1 MEGGSIQSPYG
12 YLPDESPGGEL
23 QFNLPLN
30 YGKDLLFAKLPYIA
44 NLNDPAIDDVV
55 KGGNVG
61 ALALQ
66 KYLLTTVLL
75 QDSIQDN
82 LDVIVTDGEF
92 NNVSIRRALDTKY
105 PSVMKKPN
113 PIDYVFKDKAKFDVQ
128 NPVVGS
134 LFAQVNENKKKESV
148 FTSTKSGTFYYRY

>member
-1 MEGGSIQSPYG
+1 M
-12 YLPDESPGGEL
+12 
-23 QFNLPLN
+23 
-30 YGKDLLFAKLPYIA
+30 
-44 NLNDPAIDDVV
+44 
-55 KGGNVG
+55 
-61 ALALQ
+61 
-66 KYLLTTVLL
+66 
-75 QDSIQDN
+75 IQDN

-134 LFAQVNENKKKESV
+134 LFAQVNENKKKDKVYLHLIEDL
-148 FTSTKSGTFYYRY
+148 KN